1 MIYDFRV
8 RFPIWQGSS
17 EGALGRIIHRTLWRD
32 HGAAIADVEGSIN
45 ELVMLLCCEVE
56 KGGFAGWTEGR
67 HQFYY
72 YGFISLHNIHYQ
84 TK

>member
-8 RFPIWQGSS
+8 RFTIWQGSS

-56 KGGFAGWTEGR
+56 KGGL
-67 HQFYY
+67 QV
-72 YGFISLHNIHYQ
+72 
-84 TK
+84 